1 MKVLIVGSRG
11 FIGRHLLNHLA
22 STGIDVCGV
31 SSSDGKGIEAHTGVL
46 SEQFSIPP
54 GTDTIIYL
62 AQSPYYRQVPEMA
75 SHLLNVNVTSA
86 VKVADMARRLN
97 VSRFIYTSTGNV
109 YAPSFK
115 PLSEDASLRRDNWYS
130 LSKIHAEETLSLFR
144 NDLNITIVR
153 LFGVYGPGQTD
164 KIIPKLLNSLA
175 QGVPIFLERNL
186 TDPED
191 LGGLKLS
198 TIFIKD
204 ILEILTKLI
213 CISGTPYLN
222 IAGDEV
228 VSIRQ
233 IAEMMGII
241 LEKDVKIETVN
252 KYRSFDLIADIE
264 LLRKTLS
271 PNFTPFEIG
280 IQETIRYALNEFSN
294 LSAKKNLTILN

>member
-1 MKVLIVGSRG
+1 MKVLIVGSSG

-22 STGIDVCGV
+22 SKGIDVYGV
-31 SSSDGKGIEAHTGVL
+31 SSSDGKGIEAQTGVL

-75 SHLLNVNVTSA
+75 SHLLNVNVVSA
-86 VKVADMARRLN
+86 VKVADMARRFN

-115 PLSEDASLRRDNWYS
+115 PLSEDAPLRKDNWYS

-164 KIIPKLLNSLA
+164 KIIPKLLTSVV
-175 QGVPIFLERNL
+175 QGVPIFLEKNQNA
-186 TDPED
+186 PED

-198 TIFIKD
+198 TIFIND

-213 CISGTPYLN
+213 FVNGTHYLN

-233 IAEMMGII
+233 IAEIMGMI
-241 LEKDVKIETVN
+241 LEKNVKFEIVD
-252 KYRSFDLIADIE
+252 KYRSFDLIADLE
-264 LLRKTLS
+264 LLKKTLN

-280 IQETIRYALNEFSN
+280 IQKTIRYALNEFSD
-294 LSAKKNLTILN
+294 LSSTKNLTLN